1 MRLSGLLLFVWI
13 AGLAGCQRPAEHQEV
28 KAPNI
33 LFAIADDVSFPHM
46 GAYGCDW
53 IKTPHFD
60 RVAKEGLLFQ
70 NAFTPNAKCAPSRA
84 IILTGRNSWQLE
96 EAANHF
102 PFFPKKFKTV
112 FEALKENGYHTG
124 HTAKGFA
131 PGEPGMIDGKKRALV
146 GKAYSQIK
154 TDPPTTGIGKIDY
167 TANFEVFLQD
177 RKNEAP
183 FCFWYGSFEPHRAY
197 EYGTGQ
203 RLGGKHPADIDHLF
217 GFYPDLDTVRNDVL
231 DYAYELEYYDQH
243 LGRMLALLEQKGE
256 LDNTIVIATADNGMP
271 FPRAKGQVYERSNH
285 LPLAIM
291 WGKGIKNP
299 GRVIEEF
306 VSFTDFAPTALD
318 AAGIELKS
326 AGMQDFEGKSLMD
339 LFLDERKAPKRD
351 YVLVG
356 KERHDVGRPN
366 DWGYPVRGIRTDQYL
381 YLINFKPDRW
391 PSGDPVTGYLNCDS
405 SPTKTAILHQRR
417 FGEEKK
423 YWNWSFGKRLEEE
436 LYQLSDDPDC
446 IINLA
451 GDPALADIQN
461 RLKDELLK
469 ALKDQADPRVFGQ
482 GDVFDNY
489 VYSNKKH
496 RNFYNLFMAQQIPQ
510 SNITWVNPDD
520 FEKDEI
526 E

>member
-1 MRLSGLLLFVWI
+1 MKHWYLFFPFI
-13 AGLAGCQRPAEHQEV
+13 IFHFSCSHQKV
-28 KAPNI
+28 KEDAYLPPNI

-53 IKTPHFD
+53 VKTPHFD
-60 RVAKEGLLFQ
+60 RVAREGLLFQ

-102 PFFPKKFKTV
+102 PFFPKKFKTF

-131 PGEPGMIDGKKRALV
+131 PGDPGMINGKKRELV

-154 TDPPTTGIGKIDY
+154 TEPPTTEIGKIDY
-167 TANFEVFLQD
+167 TANFEAFLKE
-177 RKNEAP
+177 RKDHTP

-203 RLGGKHPADIDHLF
+203 RLGGKKPEDIDHLF
-217 GFYPDLDTVRNDVL
+217 DFFPDLDTVRNDIL

-243 LGRMLALLEQKGE
+243 LGKMLALLEASGE
-256 LDNTIVIATADNGMP
+256 LDNTIIIATADNGMP

-306 VSFTDFAPTALD
+306 VSFTDFAPTVIDL
-318 AAGIELKS
+318 AGISQDS
-326 AGMQDFEGKSLMD
+326 AWMQAFEGNSLRS
-339 LFLDERKAPKRD
+339 LFEDTRPSPRRE
-351 YVLVG
+351 YMLVG

-391 PSGDPVTGYLNCDS
+391 PSGNPETGYLNTDG
-405 SPTKTAILHQRR
+405 SPTKTAILHLRR
-417 FGEEKK
+417 FGNDDR
-423 YWNWSFGKRLEEE
+423 YWKWSFGKRPGAE
-436 LYQLSDDPDC
+436 LYDLRRDPDC
-446 IINLA
+446 INNLA
-451 GDPALADIQN
+451 
-461 RLKDELLK
+461 
-469 ALKDQADPRVFGQ
+469 ADPDYGPVLIQLNNQLMEDLKQQQDPRIFGQ

-489 VYSNKKH
+489 VYSNEKH
-496 RNFYNLFMAQQIPQ
+496 RNFYNRYTAGKAPQ
-510 SNITWVNPDD
+510 SNIGWVNADD
-520 FEKDEI
+520 FEILK
-526 E
+526 

>member
-1 MRLSGLLLFVWI
+1 MKHWFLYISLIILHSCTLR
-13 AGLAGCQRPAEHQEV
+13 QKEDTYT
-28 KAPNI
+28 APNI

-53 IKTPHFD
+53 VTTPNFD
-60 RVAKEGLLFQ
+60 RVAREGLLFQ

-131 PGEPGMIDGKKRALV
+131 PGDPGMINGEKRELV
-146 GKAYSQIK
+146 GKAYSSIQ
-154 TDPPTTGIGKIDY
+154 TNPPTAEIGKIDY
-167 TANFEVFLQD
+167 TANFEAFLKE
-177 RKNEAP
+177 RKDNAP

-203 RLGGKHPADIDHLF
+203 RLGGKKPEDIDELF

-231 DYAYELEYYDQH
+231 DYAYELEYYDRH
-243 LGRMLALLEQKGE
+243 LGEMIDMLEQTGE
-256 LDNTIVIATADNGMP
+256 LDNTIIIATADNGMP

-306 VSFTDFAPTALD
+306 VSFTDFAPTVLD
-318 AAGIELKS
+318 LAGISLDN
-326 AGMQDFEGKSLMD
+326 AGMQPFEGSSLKD
-339 LFLDERKAPKRD
+339 LFDDTRQAPNRN

-391 PSGDPVTGYLNCDS
+391 PSGNPETGYLNTDS
-405 SPTKTAILHQRR
+405 SPTKTAILHLRR
-417 FGEEKK
+417 SGNDDR
-423 YWNWSFGKRLEEE
+423 YWNWSFGKRPKEE
-436 LYQLSDDPDC
+436 LYDLSRDPDCVNNLSDDPDYGP
-446 IINLA
+446 LMTQLR
-451 GDPALADIQN
+451 DQL
-461 RLKDELLK
+461 LKDLK
-469 ALKDQADPRVFGQ
+469 NQQDPRVLGQ
-482 GDVFDNY
+482 GDIFDNY
-489 VYSNKKH
+489 VYSNELH
-496 RNFYNLFMAQQIPQ
+496 RNFYNLYTAGKVPR
-510 SNITWVNPDD
+510 SNIRWVNADD
-520 FEKDEI
+520 FEEVN
-526 E
+526 